1 MLDKAAFLH
10 NYNFE
15 EKDLTDHNINWDTLI
30 EIFNDFNGKSAAYS
44 IHAEYISKILRTN
57 GNIHTVRSR
66 VKDPE
71 HLVAKLIRK
80 TPDRQIL
87 KNDPNFQFSI
97 DNYRDEITD
106 LIGIRAIH
114 IFKED
119 WEAINTFIDN
129 TWKVTEVTAN
139 IREGDDKTQ
148 YELLGAKIES
158 RISGYRS
165 VHYLVELNLTKE
177 SIVLAEI
184 QVRTIF
190 EEGYGEIDHLLRYP
204 HTKVPKILEDNI
216 LLLNRIAGSADE
228 MASFINILKRDW
240 FSMMGNYEEIIDT
253 KNKEIEELTRKIE
266 LTEMKAPDK
275 KSLLEIVGN
284 IKKHNTNNPYNTSD
298 LGVLGNSFFTIGE
311 HSRKLVNRHEEAI
324 KQLADTA
331 LHVVNKHDQAIKS
344 LQKSL
349 DNS

>member
-1 MLDKAAFLH
+1 M
-10 NYNFE
+10 
-15 EKDLTDHNINWDTLI
+15 TP
-30 EIFNDFNGKSAAYS
+30 IFNFQ
-44 IHAEYISKILRTN
+44 
-57 GNIHTVRSR
+57 
-66 VKDPE
+66 
-71 HLVAKLIRK
+71 LI
-80 TPDRQIL
+80 I
-87 KNDPNFQFSI
+87 I
-97 DNYRDEITD
+97 
-106 LIGIRAIH
+106 
-114 IFKED
+114 
-119 WEAINTFIDN
+119 
-129 TWKVTEVTAN
+129 
-139 IREGDDKTQ
+139 
-148 YELLGAKIES
+148 GAKIES